1 MRLTKGQYYILFL
14 AIISFLLLRLTF
26 NWIDYL
32 FANNYIKES
41 FQQMYNPNINKP
53 SEKTSEAT
61 SYSVDLPLTT
71 TYSCQNFC
79 GPTSRCAI
87 TGQQCF
93 TDIDCPGC
101 QPYTPPLSDSEKKMD
116 NVIGDNAAGKL
127 TFSSTPRY
135 SVLTTDMGTKAKSF
149 SSKKFAKAP
158 NADYGINVWRDDFDE
173 QEKLFD
179 KRYKPGQ
186 LEYMPEY
193 PKRYSLT
200 GEFIDEGPIAS
211 NATLS

>member
-1 MRLTKGQYYILFL
+1 
-14 AIISFLLLRLTF
+14 
-26 NWIDYL
+26 
-32 FANNYIKES
+32 
-41 FQQMYNPNINKP
+41 MYNP

-61 SYSVDLPLTT
+61 SNTVDLPLTT

-101 QPYTPPLSDSEKKMD
+101 QPYSPPLKNTEKMD
-116 NVIGDNAAGKL
+116 EIIGDNDAGKL
-127 TFSSTPRY
+127 TFNITPRY
-135 SVLTTDMGTKAKSF
+135 SVLTTDMGTKARSF

-186 LEYMPEY
+186 L
-193 PKRYSLT
+193 
-200 GEFIDEGPIAS
+200 
-211 NATLS
+211 